1 MRDDPGPGPA
11 LLLGLGQEGRQ
22 PEGVIGVP
30 VRVDRGAHRRG
41 IDGADR
47 REGPARAALAGGID
61 QHEAVTRSDH
71 GDVGEG
77 VQEEDA
83 GRDLL
88 GGPGRRPERVGLDHA
103 RPALLGHLAD
113 AAHAG
118 G

>member
-1 MRDDPGPGPA
+1 MRHDPGPGPA
-11 LLLGLGQEGRQ
+11 LLRGLGQEGRQ

-30 VRVDRGAHRRG
+30 VGVDRGAHRRG

-47 REGPARAALAGGID
+47 REGPGARGLAGGID
-61 QHEAVTRSDH
+61 QHETVARADH
-71 GDVGEG
+71 RDVGEG
-77 VQEEDA
+77 VQEEDP

-88 GGPGRRPERVGLDHA
+88 GGSGRRPERVGLDRA